1 MATRRT
7 SGRARPAKRYTNDAF
22 EGLDIDDEATGSD
35 LFANEEDGSSDDD
48 EFDAA
53 AAEDEPDVEEE
64 VSEGAA
70 SGEDDGG
77 YGDDMLS
84 DDEII
89 GVEEDRPRRKGRG
102 RGGKPI
108 KPGFV
113 QRAEA
118 SSFKTGS
125 FSALSSRAHEH
136 KDPEVKVSSR
146 GVPEMYH
153 NTGKDTRIL
162 NLFGPG
168 KEDVIPAT
176 TARDKWHDE
185 PVLPSRRVNKH
196 GEGGLGY
203 SVYYTRAIREHE
215 TNEGWEWYY
224 ERGGRQTMKKR
235 QQTATLSASDAAT
248 YLPQTDKPDQDV
260 LLGPFKNQ
268 RPVWI
273 PAGEAVNIGQ
283 AWSKDAFKS
292 NVEDDNPGVVKGTPL
307 RQAWLFNLGSKVQ
320 CLEWVPWQDKSQYI
334 STAALQRPKS
344 YRTTDNYSAPGFAPA
359 QPTPAS
365 VLVWKINPTD
375 DGRLDFDDPPQLELA
390 ICTDWGTV
398 RSLKWCPVPRR
409 KEDHGDEIRLGLL
422 AGVWADGRM
431 RILDI
436 RYPKS
441 SETKYLHFSS
451 AAFESKPPDCIFTSV
466 TWLSSKHLACGCSN
480 GSFAVFDI
488 SETLVASASDKP
500 SVPRP
505 LIYQSIH
512 SSYVLSIAAAYPSHP
527 HYIATSGMDGFLS
540 LIDLRAP
547 HQDLTF
553 SQRSRTGSAP
563 LAWHDMAQSFLTC
576 DENYTLLALSL
587 RRFHVNMSVGRANSN
602 IQHIAASPV
611 HPFTLIGCTDGMV
624 ISTNPMRKVLIAKAE
639 MWHQTWFMHEWRRAM
654 DQNGIIDEASAAADT
669 RGVMKKPP
677 DNVLKARPKKELKNT
692 GPMSRIIDG
701 FKAEVYKLWVEQGLP
716 NQYEGVVYNTIYEE
730 ETASTQV
737 AWNPNLR
744 CGGWAAAGMGDGLIR
759 IEDLAL

>member
-35 LFANEEDGSSDDD
+35 LFAQDGDDSGDDD

-53 AAEDEPDVEEE
+53 AADDEPDVEDD
-64 VSEGAA
+64 VSEGVA
-70 SGEDDGG
+70 SGEDDD
-77 YGDDMLS
+77 GDGDEMLS

-89 GVEEDRPRRKGRG
+89 GGEEARPPRRRPTSK
-102 RGGKPI
+102 GGKPI

-125 FSALSSRAHEH
+125 FSSLPSRAHEH
-136 KDPEVKVSSR
+136 KEPEAKASSR

-168 KEDVIPAT
+168 KDDVIPAT
-176 TARDKWHDE
+176 SARDKWHDE

-196 GEGGLGY
+196 GEGGLAF
-203 SVYYTRAIREHE
+203 STNYTRAIRDHE
-215 TNEGWEWYY
+215 ADKGWEWYY
-224 ERGGRQTMKKR
+224 EHGGEHAIKSRQKTEK
-235 QQTATLSASDAAT
+235 LSASDAAA
-248 YLPQTDKPDQDV
+248 YLPHTDKPDQEV

-268 RPVWI
+268 RPMKV
-273 PAGEAVNIGQ
+273 PAG
-283 AWSKDAFKS
+283 
-292 NVEDDNPGVVKGTPL
+292 GVVNLGEAWARYAYKANGGEESLNTAKGTPL
-307 RQAWLFNLGSKVQ
+307 RQAWLFNLGGKVH
-320 CLEWVPWQDKSQYI
+320 CLEWVPWQNKSQYI
-334 STAALQRPKS
+334 SAAALQRPKT
-344 YRTTDNYSAPGFAPA
+344 YRSTENYSAPGFAPA
-359 QPTPAS
+359 APTPAS
-365 VLVWKINPTD
+365 ILIWRINPTD
-375 DGRLDFDDPPQLELA
+375 DGRLDFDNPPQLDLA
-390 ICTDWGTV
+390 VCTNWGTV
-398 RSLKWCPVPRR
+398 RTIKWCPAPRR
-409 KEDHGDEIRLGLL
+409 KEENGDEVHLPLL
-422 AGVWADGRM
+422 AGVWGDGRV
-431 RILDI
+431 RVLDI

-441 SETKYLHFSS
+441 STIQHLRFRS
-451 AAFESKPPDCIFTSV
+451 AAFESKPPDCVFTSV
-466 TWLSSKHLACGCSN
+466 AWMSTKHLACGCSN
-480 GSFAVFDI
+480 GSFAILDI
-488 SETLVASASDKP
+488 SDSILSGEDAA
-500 SVPRP
+500 PRP
-505 LIYQSIH
+505 ILYKSIH

-540 LIDLRAP
+540 LVDIRAP
-547 HQDLTF
+547 NQDITF

-563 LAWHDMAQSFLTC
+563 LEWHDMAQSFLTC

-602 IQHIAASPV
+602 IQAIAASPV
-611 HPFTLIGCTDGMV
+611 HPFTLIGCTDGMA

-654 DQNGIIDEASAAADT
+654 DHNGIVDEASAAADT
-669 RGVMKKPP
+669 RSDMKKPP
-677 DNVLKARPKKELKNT
+677 EKVMKAQPKMELKHP

-730 ETASTQV
+730 ETAATQV
-737 AWNPNLR
+737 AWNPNLW

-759 IEDLAL
+759 VEDLAL